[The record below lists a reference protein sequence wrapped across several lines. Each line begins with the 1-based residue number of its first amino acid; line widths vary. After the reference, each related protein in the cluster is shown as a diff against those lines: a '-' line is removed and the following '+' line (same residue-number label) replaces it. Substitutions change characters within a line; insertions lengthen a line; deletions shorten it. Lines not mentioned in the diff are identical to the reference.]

1 MYSEKTNTKKMILE
15 EHLFITA
22 ELATTI
28 KKYLGGEESQGEH
41 EPDISVSVPFSNG
54 VVTVSYT
61 HLTLPTT

>member
-28 KKYLGGEESQGEH
+28 KKYLGGEEFQGE
-41 EPDISVSVPFSNG
+41 PKANTNRTSVYPFR
-54 VVTVSYT
+54 
-61 HLTLPTT
+61 LAMEL